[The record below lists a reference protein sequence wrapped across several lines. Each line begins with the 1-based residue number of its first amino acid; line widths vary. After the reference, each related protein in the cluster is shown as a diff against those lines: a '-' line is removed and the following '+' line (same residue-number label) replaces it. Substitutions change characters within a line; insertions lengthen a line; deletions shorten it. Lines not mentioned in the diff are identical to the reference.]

1 MELGLR
7 GNEVKIVP
15 YTKEWRQEFLRVKK
29 EIHQHT
35 NLEENQIEHIGST
48 AIEGMQA
55 KPIIDILVGVDDL
68 TGLDSSIAKG
78 LKAIGF
84 YRLRVDRPG
93 EIVFAKFSDDTYQEK
108 THFIHLV
115 EYGEDL
121 WGNLLF
127 FRDYLIADEKERE
140 EYTNLK
146 LDYLKKSSTGINEYT
161 DHKEDFVRSIFK
173 KRVTT

>member
-1 MELGLR
+1 MELGLK

-15 YTKEWRQEFLRVKK
+15 YTQEWRHEFIRVKK

-35 NLEENQIEHIGST
+35 SLGGNRIEHMGST
-48 AIEGMQA
+48 AIEGMRA

-68 TGLDSSIAKG
+68 TALEPSVGKG

-84 YRLRVDRPG
+84 YRLRVERPG
-93 EIVFAKFSDDTYQEK
+93 EIVFAKFTDDTYQEK

-115 EYGEDL
+115 EYGEEL

-127 FRDYLIADEKERE
+127 FRDYLIANEEARK
-140 EYTNLK
+140 EYTELK
-146 LDYLKKSSTGINEYT
+146 LDYLKTSSTGINEYT
-161 DHKEDFVRSIFK
+161 DHKEDFVRSIFN

>member
-1 MELGLR
+1 MELGLK

-15 YTKEWRQEFLRVKK
+15 YSQKWRDEFLRVKK

-35 NLEENQIEHIGST
+35 KLEENRIEHMGST
-48 AIEGMQA
+48 AVEGMQA

-68 TGLDSSIAKG
+68 TILDPSVAEG

-93 EIVFAKFSDDTYQEK
+93 EIVCAKFKDDTYQEK

-115 EYGEDL
+115 EYREEL
-121 WGNLLF
+121 WENLLF
-127 FRDYLIADEKERE
+127 FRDYLIAHEEAREK
-140 EYTNLK
+140 YTDLK
-146 LDYLKKSSTGINEYT
+146 LDYLEKSSTGINEYT
-161 DHKEDFVRSIFK
+161 NHKEAFVKSIFT
-173 KRVTT
+173 KRNI